1 MKRIRYIVLFIITL
15 KGVLAQHFPTYSQYI
30 INGLTINPAYA
41 GRNGVLDVT
50 VAHRR
55 QWIGMN
61 GAPVT
66 SSFNMNTP
74 LRVKAIS
81 VGFSC
86 VDDRFGPFS
95 NQNFNAIYAYRI
107 RVGRAK
113 LSFGLQNG
121 VMIKKIDYD
130 NLLRNQQQ
138 DILINNQRWVNVGF
152 TSGAGLYLHS
162 KNFFAGVSSPML
174 VNTLN
179 KNFLK
184 ESNLLLT
191 SGYYIELDKE
201 HGIKPSLLIRYVN
214 NSPVSGDINC
224 NYYYRQNFGV
234 GVSYRSNNSLIGIA
248 EYGINQQLK
257 ICYSYDCELNRLK
270 KYQYG
275 SHEILFRYYFGYL
288 IDAKNPRELHL

>member
-1 MKRIRYIVLFIITL
+1 MKKIIYIIAFLLLVGGIS
-15 KGVLAQHFPTYSQYI
+15 AQHFPTYSQYI
-30 INGLTINPAYA
+30 INGLVINPAYA
-41 GRNGVLDVT
+41 GRNGVLDIT
-50 VAHRR
+50 AAHRR
-55 QWIGMN
+55 QWVGFN

-74 LRVKAIS
+74 LRIKAIS
-81 VGFSC
+81 LGFSA

-95 NQNFNAIYAYRI
+95 NQSFNAIYSYRI
-107 RVGRAK
+107 RVGKAK

-121 VMIKKIDYD
+121 VLIKKVDYD

-138 DILINNQRWVNVGF
+138 DILLNNQRWINVGF
-152 TSGAGLYLHS
+152 ISGAGLYLHS
-162 KNFFAGVSSPML
+162 KNFFAGLSAPLL

-179 KNFLK
+179 RNFLQ
-184 ESNLLLT
+184 ENNLLLS
-191 SGYYIELDKE
+191 SGYYIEIDKE
-201 HGIKPSLLIRYVN
+201 NGLKPSFLIRYVN
-214 NSPVSGDINC
+214 SSPITGDINC
-224 NYYYRQNFGV
+224 NYYYRQNFGI
-234 GVSYRSNNSLIGIA
+234 GISYRTNKSLIAIA

-275 SHEILFRYYFGYL
+275 SHEILLRYYFGYL